1 MKEMAPKVE
10 NCVSNMGQMRAR
22 VNITDLVLANNFFVA
37 ATYLQNIIMR
47 DGKA

>member
-1 MKEMAPKVE
+1 
-10 NCVSNMGQMRAR
+10 MGRMRVR
-22 VNITDLVLANNFFVA
+22 MNIKDLVLANNFFVA